1 MIARVNIPDG
11 IDVRTLTSYLKV
23 MRDFVISKEDQ
34 EALSNTVDIMESLL
48 CADTR
53 TDSQVFYDLEHKW
66 DVEYIRDNLA
76 EYVESDR
83 YPDMKERL
91 RSDGDLCDRVA
102 FRYRRYLDECVTG
115 EDEVDCFLC
124 AYRYCTGD

>member
-11 IDVRTLTSYLKV
+11 IDIRELVSYLKV
-23 MRDFVISKEDQ
+23 MQDFAISKEDQ
-34 EALSNTVDIMESLL
+34 KALSSTVNVMESLL

-53 TDSQVFYDLEHKW
+53 TDTEVFYDREHEW
-66 DVEYIRDNLA
+66 DIEYIRDNLVDF
-76 EYVESDR
+76 VESDR

-91 RSDGDLCDRVA
+91 RSDDDLCDRVA

-115 EDEVDCFLC
+115 EDEADCLLC
-124 AYRYCTGD
+124 AYRYCTED